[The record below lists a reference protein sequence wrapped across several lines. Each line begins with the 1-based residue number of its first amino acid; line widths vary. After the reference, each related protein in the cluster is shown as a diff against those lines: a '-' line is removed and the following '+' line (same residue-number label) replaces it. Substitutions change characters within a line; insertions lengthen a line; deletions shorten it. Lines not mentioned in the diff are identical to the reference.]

1 MKNKINAITAALVAA
16 LTLAGCS
23 DSDDD
28 DSSTPSKVTAS
39 VTLTDN
45 SNSATSQEAFPHSA
59 VSDGYTVVYID
70 NTGNEYQETDVSLN
84 TPIEITFEGS
94 AMITVSHPNNIN
106 GVQTSYVLSADE
118 LTANS
123 DADIEV
129 PMYNNDWQAIS
140 ISCSGVNAATLGVMT
155 ESCDQNSDITFYQ
168 KGNAHDLFVTFERGF
183 KSYPLQ
189 DREVIVGDHHH
200 LTFDIPATTSE
211 SQSAQAEYQS
221 ESSWNYLPQ
230 TITIADGELEEYV
243 GKNLDEVTLYEG
255 YMEVASYSNE
265 TSNLETD
272 SPILTSSYNV
282 ITLHGLQEKPGY
294 PLSAYKEP
302 VVKIENHSGVNTG
315 FMNLYLDSASKANQ
329 DEMAFIVYFD
339 DQGFVNQITSSE
351 HSYSDWNS
359 FVIAHSNNLVNS
371 SFMMNDLD
379 MASIADCVLD
389 TGPQSSDL
397 GDFLSGLIDEECT
410 KDLVTEIQQDGIEH
424 IHVGNFFWR
433 SNDSTVTEEVR
444 LDIHEFDVG
453 LADVSADRSTV
464 HQANSRG
471 IENFEFDGSQT
482 TVSWTAA
489 EPKVWIKDIAE
500 GVTLNQTLVSNL
512 TTDLANNPNSYINVY
527 LINGTMNKCVVLHSD
542 NTFSITGETETA
554 TCTGTIESGL
564 DLVELESKTSGFTV
578 RSDYFDVLDRGNF
591 FWRGM
596 EVTSQTATFA
606 DYTLNQ

>member
-1 MKNKINAITAALVAA
+1 
-16 LTLAGCS
+16 
-23 DSDDD
+23 
-28 DSSTPSKVTAS
+28 
-39 VTLTDN
+39 
-45 SNSATSQEAFPHSA
+45 
-59 VSDGYTVVYID
+59 
-70 NTGNEYQETDVSLN
+70 
-84 TPIEITFEGS
+84 
-94 AMITVSHPNNIN
+94 
-106 GVQTSYVLSADE
+106 
-118 LTANS
+118 
-123 DADIEV
+123 
-129 PMYNNDWQAIS
+129 
-140 ISCSGVNAATLGVMT
+140 
-155 ESCDQNSDITFYQ
+155 
-168 KGNAHDLFVTFERGF
+168 
-183 KSYPLQ
+183 
-189 DREVIVGDHHH
+189 
-200 LTFDIPATTSE
+200 
-211 SQSAQAEYQS
+211 
-221 ESSWNYLPQ
+221 
-230 TITIADGELEEYV
+230 
-243 GKNLDEVTLYEG
+243 
-255 YMEVASYSNE
+255 
-265 TSNLETD
+265 
-272 SPILTSSYNV
+272 
-282 ITLHGLQEKPGY
+282 
-294 PLSAYKEP
+294 
-302 VVKIENHSGVNTG
+302 
-315 FMNLYLDSASKANQ
+315 
-329 DEMAFIVYFD
+329 
-339 DQGFVNQITSSE
+339 
-351 HSYSDWNS
+351 